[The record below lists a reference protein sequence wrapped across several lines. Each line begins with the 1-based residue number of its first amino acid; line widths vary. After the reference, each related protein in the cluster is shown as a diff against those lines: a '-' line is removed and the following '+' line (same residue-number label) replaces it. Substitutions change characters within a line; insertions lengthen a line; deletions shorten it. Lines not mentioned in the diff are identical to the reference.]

1 MDKQKFLDRV
11 IARLNATMTAGHKN
25 NIGSGPVSE
34 ADICLLYETIVS
46 INSMS
51 PDQYLLNGVP
61 ISEWKIP
68 TSFKDFIFPAEVT
81 YNSSMRLFNN
91 LRAEFYSTDAEG
103 KRKASSPGEVT
114 VDLNYHEFEELWIKI
129 FALYRI
135 NDVGFTSIKEARES
149 VDLDSIKAR
158 WATNSPEGAR
168 FRWDGSSL
176 VPPIRLA
183 VVGDLASDAY
193 WNMDVGDFMIDEIAS
208 KIEKF
213 IHN

>member
-1 MDKQKFLDRV
+1 MDRTKFLERV
-11 IARLNATMTAGHKN
+11 IARLNATMLTGQANH
-25 NIGSGPVSE
+25 IGKGPVSE
-34 ADICLLYETIVS
+34 DDIGILYDTICI

-51 PDQYLLNGVP
+51 PDQFLLNGVP
-61 ISEWKIP
+61 VSEWKIP

-91 LRAEFYSTDAEG
+91 LRAELYNVDAEG
-103 KRKASSPGEVT
+103 KRKASAPGSVT
-114 VDLNYHEFEELWIKI
+114 APINYHEFEELWIKL

-135 NDVGFTSIKEARES
+135 NDVGFTSIKEAREA

-158 WATNSPEGAR
+158 WATNDSKSR
-168 FRWDGSSL
+168 FRWDGASL

-183 VVGDLASDAY
+183 VVKDLASDAY
-193 WNMDVGDFMIDEIAS
+193 WNTDVEDFMIDEIAS